1 MSIPNTNRANLG
13 GNVQLVPF
21 GGNGPAVRRAE
32 TDLDRRNPTLGHDA
46 LVSRTLTMPRND
58 NNLPAPP
65 RAALTALPQLPAFP
79 NAGGGT
85 QASPPHTGGT
95 PLIDLFELSSRRTPP
110 ADNSHAQTTQAP
122 AGQSWRATL
131 GAVFGQVASTVA
143 SGVQQAAGGVAHAAS
158 ATAGGIAHAA
168 SATAG
173 GIAHAASATAGGVA
187 NQLAALQ
194 LLNPGTRLTG
204 AALGHLIHQAVSV
217 GVPTFAREMMAE
229 ALILSMRHMP
239 PTHAV
244 GLQLGISVVNVG
256 AQAIRRMREAR
267 NPDAAARGFHA
278 ISKQQW
284 DQLSSADQSQLRKTQ
299 ELHSRMLTNLQV
311 AASLTHL
318 TLGIHAA
325 ASNEK
330 GNEDA
335 NKLFVKDFKTLVYS
349 AMRDS
354 LQASF
359 RMVNTDKDTLGGVSG
374 THMTA
379 AATYYA
385 LANAGGNYAFSHL
398 PGLVPQAK
406 VADQVLRGESD
417 AMSSTQA
424 WLTKAGVAGVKAAIN
439 TVVEASDWIS
449 VTQQEANQ
457 AGAKQQW
464 DPKLKVLDPAS
475 HDYGRL
481 LDQTPGRIAVID
493 AGNAIFSALGAAM
506 KNQPEWAQN
515 AVANLT
521 SAAYEGL
528 KYKTVGGTWQADAAV
543 RAQPNEAEA
552 TRQAQSQ
559 DLERG

>member
-1 MSIPNTNRANLG
+1 MTISNANRANLG
-13 GNVQLVPF
+13 GAIQLGPL
-21 GGNGPAVRRAE
+21 GGNDSAVRRAE
-32 TDLDRRNPTLGHDA
+32 TDLAHRSAPMGHDTLA
-46 LVSRTLTMPRND
+46 SRALTMPRND
-58 NNLPAPP
+58 NNMPPPP
-65 RAALTALPQLPAFP
+65 RASLTALPPLPTFP
-79 NAGGGT
+79 NAGGGAD
-85 QASPPHTGGT
+85 ASPPHTGGT
-95 PLIDLFELSSRRTPP
+95 PLLDLFELSSRRTPHFG
-110 ADNSHAQTTQAP
+110 DNQAPNAQAQAP
-122 AGQSWRATL
+122 AGQSWRAAL
-131 GAVFGQVASTVA
+131 GAVLGQAASAVA

-158 ATAGGIAHAA
+158 ATAGGVAKVAVGA
-168 SATAG
+168 KNEVAG
-173 GIAHAASATAGGVA
+173 
-187 NQLAALQ
+187 QLSALQ
-194 LLNPGTRLTG
+194 LLNPGTRLAG

-239 PTHAV
+239 PTHAL
-244 GLQLGISVVNVG
+244 GLQMGVSVVNVG
-256 AQAIRRMREAR
+256 AQAVRRMREAR

-278 ISKQQW
+278 MTKPEW
-284 DQLSSADQSQLRKTQ
+284 DQLAPADQAKLRAEQ
-299 ELHSRMLTNLQV
+299 QLHSRMLTNIQV
-311 AASLTHL
+311 AASFTHL
-318 TLGIHAA
+318 TLGAHAA
-325 ASNEK
+325 FTQDN
-330 GNEDA
+330 GNEA
-335 NKLFVKDFKTLVYS
+335 SAKLFVKDFKTLVYS

-359 RMVNTDKDTLGGVSG
+359 RMVNTDRPTRDGVSG

-379 AATYYA
+379 AATFYA

-398 PGLVPQAK
+398 PGMVPQAK

-439 TVVEASDWIS
+439 TVVEAADWMS

-457 AGAKQQW
+457 AGAKQKW
-464 DPKLKVLDPAS
+464 APELKLKSGNTP
-475 HDYGRL
+475 DYGRL
-481 LDQTPGRIAVID
+481 LDQTPGRVAVID
-493 AGNAIFSALGAAM
+493 AGNAIFSAVGAAM

-559 DLERG
+559 DLERGRNPQTQAA

>member
-1 MSIPNTNRANLG
+1 MSISNTNRTNLG
-13 GNVQLVPF
+13 GNLQLVPL
-21 GGNGPAVRRAE
+21 GGNDPAVRRAE

-46 LVSRTLTMPRND
+46 LISRTSTMPHNSS
-58 NNLPAPP
+58 LPP
-65 RAALTALPQLPAFP
+65 RSALPTKI
-79 NAGGGT
+79 GSE
-85 QASPPHTGGT
+85 ASLDAHIGSPSHDGAVLLKGLERSDRFTVNIDTGNGDNRAQSNHT
-95 PLIDLFELSSRRTPP
+95 P
-110 ADNSHAQTTQAP
+110 AP
-122 AGQSWRATL
+122 AGQSWRDTL
-131 GAVFGQVASTVA
+131 GAVFSKVGNGLGKVAVGTKDAVAGQLS
-143 SGVQQAAGGVAHAAS
+143 
-158 ATAGGIAHAA
+158 
-168 SATAG
+168 
-173 GIAHAASATAGGVA
+173 
-187 NQLAALQ
+187 ALQ
-194 LLNPGTRLTG
+194 LLNPGPRLSG

-244 GLQLGISVVNVG
+244 GLQLGVSVVNVG

-278 ISKQQW
+278 MSKEQW
-284 DQLSSADQSQLRKTQ
+284 DQLPPADQSQLRKTQ
-299 ELHSRMLTNLQV
+299 QLHSRMLTNLQV

-325 ASNEK
+325 TSNEK
-330 GNEDA
+330 GNETA
-335 NKLFVKDFKTLVYS
+335 SKLFVKDFKTLVYS
-349 AMRDS
+349 GMRDS

-359 RMVNTDKDTLGGVSG
+359 QMVNTDKNTLGVSG
-374 THMTA
+374 AHMTA
-379 AATYYA
+379 AASFYA

-398 PGLVPQAK
+398 PGMVPQAAL
-406 VADQVLRGESD
+406 ADQVLRGQSD
-417 AMSSTQA
+417 AMSTSQA

-439 TVVEASDWIS
+439 TVVEAADWMS

-464 DPKLKVLDPAS
+464 DPKLKILDPKS

-481 LDQTPGRIAVID
+481 LDQTPGRVAVID
-493 AGNAIFSALGAAM
+493 AGNAIFSALGVAM

-521 SAAYEGL
+521 EAAYEGL
-528 KYKTVGGTWQADAAV
+528 KYKTVGGTWQADGAV

-552 TRQAQSQ
+552 TRQAQAQ
-559 DLERG
+559 DLERGRNTQTQTA